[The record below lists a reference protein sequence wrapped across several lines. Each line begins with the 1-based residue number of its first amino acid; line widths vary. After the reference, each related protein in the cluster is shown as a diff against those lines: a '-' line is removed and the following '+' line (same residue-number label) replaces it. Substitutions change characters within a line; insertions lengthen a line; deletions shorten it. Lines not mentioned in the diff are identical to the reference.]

1 MNMNIDFA
9 RQQMIDQQV
18 RAWTV
23 LDEAVLGVL
32 STVPREAFVPK
43 PYESMAFA
51 DMEIPLGHGEFM
63 MTPTVEGRVLQALE
77 LGAHDH
83 VLEIGTGSGFLTACL
98 ATLAAR
104 VTSVDIHED
113 FVRDAGGKLAEA
125 GIDNVDLC
133 TLDATR
139 DLPAE
144 RFDAIAVTGSIE
156 TFDTRF
162 VEALRPGGRL
172 FVVVGADPVMEAR
185 LVRRTGDA
193 DWTSEALFE
202 TSLGPLVHGSLPP
215 QFEF

>member
-1 MNMNIDFA
+1 MNTDFA

-23 LDEAVLGVL
+23 LDPAVLDVL
-32 STVPREAFVPK
+32 STVPREKFVPK
-43 PYESMAFA
+43 AYESLAFA
-51 DMEIPLGHGEFM
+51 DMEIPLGHGEYM

-77 LGAHDH
+77 LGANDH
-83 VLEIGTGSGFLTACL
+83 VLEIGTGSGFMTACL

-113 FVRDAGGKLAEA
+113 FVRAASRKLADA
-125 GIDNVDLC
+125 GIDNIDLR

-139 DLPAE
+139 ELPGE

-162 VEALRPGGRL
+162 VDALRPGGRL
-172 FVVVGADPVMEAR
+172 FVVVGAEPVMEAC

-193 DWTSEALFE
+193 DWKSETLFE
-202 TSLGPLVHGSLPP
+202 TSLGPLVHGRLPP

>member
-1 MNMNIDFA
+1 MNIDFA

-23 LDEAVLGVL
+23 LDPAVLDVL
-32 STVPREAFVPK
+32 SAVPREKFVPK
-43 PYESMAFA
+43 AYESLAFA
-51 DMEIPLGHGEFM
+51 DMEIPLGHGEYM

-77 LGAHDH
+77 LGANDH

-98 ATLAAR
+98 AALAAR

-113 FVRDAGGKLAEA
+113 FVRAASRKLADA
-125 GIDNVDLC
+125 GIDNIDLR

-139 DLPAE
+139 ELPGE

-162 VEALRPGGRL
+162 VDALRPGGRL
-172 FVVVGADPVMEAR
+172 FVVVGAEPVMEAC

-193 DWTSEALFE
+193 DWKSETLFE
-202 TSLGPLVHGSLPP
+202 TSLGPLVHGRLPP